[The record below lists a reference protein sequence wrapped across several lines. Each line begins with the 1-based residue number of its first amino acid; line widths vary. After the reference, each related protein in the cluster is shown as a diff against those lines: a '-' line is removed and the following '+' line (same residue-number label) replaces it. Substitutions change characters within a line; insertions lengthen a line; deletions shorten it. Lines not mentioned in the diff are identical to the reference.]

1 LYSVLGPND
10 PADKERSILLLS
22 RVSAVVLLAL
32 YVLYLWF
39 QIRTHPNLFESENEQ
54 CDGNEPEE
62 PVVGV
67 IPALL
72 ILVVTTVLVSICADY
87 LVGSIDETV
96 EQAHIGK
103 TFVGLILIPIVGNAA
118 EHVTAVVMAVRNK
131 MDLAMA
137 VAIGSS
143 IQIALFVTPFLVLL
157 GWVVMD
163 QPMTL
168 HFESLE
174 VVTFA
179 ASALIVAY
187 IVRDGYS
194 NYLEGALL
202 LGLYL
207 IIAVAFFVSPDFA

>member
-1 LYSVLGPND
+1 VLGPND

-22 RVSAVVLLAL
+22 RVSALVLLAL

-39 QIRTHPNLFESENEQ
+39 QIRTHPNLFESENAE

-67 IPALL
+67 IPAIL

-87 LVGSIDETV
+87 LVGSIDKTV

-168 HFESLE
+168 HFETLE